1 MTVRRF
7 AVAAGLL
14 IGALARGAD
23 LPMPPPPPALK
34 VSGPRPIRVAVL
46 EPVFDAEVDA
56 RLKGALAQSLTAEV
70 RKLERVLAIA
80 AEEIK
85 QIVSFERSKQL
96 LGCDESS
103 SCMTELVNA
112 LAADELVS
120 TRVGVVGQTYSVALQ
135 RLDARK
141 GKVVQSFT
149 RQLPRGNGEELLAL
163 VGPAVE
169 ALYPDRP
176 LSAGR
181 TRGVDTAV
189 ARRLNPPPLP
199 RWLFFA
205 TAGAGAAAGAVG
217 GVFGL
222 LADQSHGQWVALAEG
237 SSTTAVGAGQL
248 DALRRTTDTSALRAN
263 VLYGA
268 AAALA
273 AGCLVEALFTDWN
286 DDRAVTVVPSAQG
299 AGLSVQG
306 RF

>member
-1 MTVRRF
+1 MRRF
-7 AVAAGLL
+7 AIAAGLV

-23 LPMPPPPPALK
+23 LPMPPPPALK
-34 VSGPRPIRVAVL
+34 ASGPRPLRVAVL
-46 EPVFDAEVDA
+46 EPAFDAGVDA
-56 RLKGALAQSLTAEV
+56 RLKGAFAQSVTAEV
-70 RKLERVLAIA
+70 RKLEKVLAIA
-80 AEEIK
+80 ADEIK
-85 QIVSFERSKQL
+85 QMVSFERSKQL
-96 LGCDESS
+96 MGCDESS

-120 TRVGVVGQTYSVALQ
+120 TRVSAVGQTYSVALQ

-181 TRGVDTAV
+181 TRGVDRAV
-189 ARRLNPPPLP
+189 ARKLNPPPLP

-205 TAGAGAAAGAVG
+205 TAGTGAAAGATG

-222 LADQSHGQWVALAEG
+222 LADQSHGQWEALAAG
-237 SSTTAVGAGQL
+237 SSTTPVSAAQL
-248 DALRRTTDTSALRAN
+248 DALRRATDTAALRAN

-273 AGCLVEALFTDWN
+273 VGCLVEALFTDWN
-286 DDRAVTVVPSAQG
+286 DDRAAIAVVPAAQG